1 MISGMNRPGRTLTR
15 EPRTRP
21 LRALSVLLLA
31 AAASMGSPAQ
41 ASAARG
47 SAGSPANHGA
57 RPAERIRIL
66 GTARVNA
73 PSAHIARTQTA
84 RASLS
89 PRTLSA
95 ASDEWLAT
103 GVAPALAGTN
113 GEVMYPYGQSHPTIT
128 CAPLR
133 LCVIELIPGERI
145 TNIAIGDSARWLVEE
160 TMAGSTP
167 VLDIKPTAAGLE
179 TNLSVATTSR
189 LYYLTLVSDK
199 TAYTPM
205 VGFYDPATIAAQAQA
220 AEEVASAARTAAAA
234 TIKRRTVLPL
244 GEVDPARLNFDFACT
259 VRHHWWQ
266 SPPRP
271 DFFPERV
278 FQGGGHT
285 YLEMPPRMK
294 WGVAPAVFAVEGGQT
309 ALVNSRLVNGYIVI
323 DGEPK
328 KFQLAVGTGDH
339 ARVVICR
346 RRHGRG

>member
-1 MISGMNRPGRTLTR
+1 MISGIHRTGRATG
-15 EPRTRP
+15 
-21 LRALSVLLLA
+21 AFA
-31 AAASMGSPAQ
+31 AAAIFLIVSGAVLVPTAR
-41 ASAARG
+41 AAPSRPR
-47 SAGSPANHGA
+47 AAAATNHGA
-57 RPAERIRIL
+57 EQDERIRIL
-66 GTARVNA
+66 GTAHVNA
-73 PSAHIARTQTA
+73 PSARIARNRTA
-84 RASLS
+84 QASLS

-103 GVAPALAGTN
+103 GVAPSLAGTN

-145 TNIAIGDSARWLVEE
+145 ANIAIGDSARWLVEE

-167 VLDIKPTAAGLE
+167 VLDIKPTASGLE
-179 TNLSVATTSR
+179 TNLSIATTSR

-205 VGFYDPATIAAQAQA
+205 VGFYDPATIAARAEAAAQA
-220 AEEVASAARTAAAA
+220 ASAARAARVA
-234 TIKRRTVLPL
+234 IVKRRTVLPL
-244 GEVDPARLNFDFACT
+244 GEVNPARLNFDFACE
-259 VRHHWWQ
+259 VPHHWWEE
-266 SPPRP
+266 SPPHP

-285 YLEMPPRMK
+285 YLEMPRHMK

-309 ALVNSRLVNGYIVI
+309 ALVNSRLVHGYIVI

-328 KFQLAVGTGDH
+328 KFQLAVGAGDH
-339 ARVVICR
+339 ARVVVCH
-346 RRHGRG
+346 RRHGQG

>member
-1 MISGMNRPGRTLTR
+1 MDTGVPVIYGMSRRGRTTAQVIS
-15 EPRTRP
+15 TF
-21 LRALSVLLLA
+21 AIVLLA
-31 AAASMGSPAQ
+31 AWAMGSAAQ
-41 ASAARG
+41 ASAQTG
-47 SAGSPANHGA
+47 SAGARANHGTR
-57 RPAERIRIL
+57 RPERIRIL
-66 GTARVNA
+66 GTAHVNA
-73 PSAHIARTQTA
+73 PSAHIAGIATA
-84 RASLS
+84 RALLS
-89 PRTLSA
+89 PMTLSA

-103 GVAPALAGTN
+103 GVAPALSGTN

-167 VLDIKPTAAGLE
+167 TLDIKPTAAGLE
-179 TNLSVATTSR
+179 TNLSIATTSR

-220 AEEVASAARTAAAA
+220 AEEAASAAREARAA
-234 TIKRRTVLPL
+234 TIKRRTRLSL
-244 GEVDPARLNFDFACT
+244 GAVDPARLDFDFSCE
-259 VRHHWWQ
+259 VVHHWWQ

-285 YLEMPPRMK
+285 YLEMPRRMK

-309 ALVNSRLVNGYIVI
+309 ALVNSRLVHGYIVI
-323 DGEPK
+323 DGAPK
-328 KFQLAVGTGDH
+328 KFQLAVGAGDH
-339 ARVVICR
+339 ARVVVCR
-346 RRHGRG
+346 RRHQG

>member
-1 MISGMNRPGRTLTR
+1 MISGMNRCGRTTSR
-15 EPRTRP
+15 VP
-21 LRALSVLLLA
+21 RALGLVALAILVLAHATAGRAGQAPSSDGRTA
-31 AAASMGSPAQ
+31 AE
-41 ASAARG
+41 
-47 SAGSPANHGA
+47 ANHGVA
-57 RPAERIRIL
+57 RAERIRIL
-66 GTARVNA
+66 GTGRVNA
-73 PSAHIARTQTA
+73 SSARIARTQTA
-84 RASLS
+84 RVSLS
-89 PRTLSA
+89 PRTISA

-113 GEVMYPYGQSHPTIT
+113 GEVLYPYGQSHPTIT

-179 TNLSVATTSR
+179 TNLSITTTSR

-199 TAYTPM
+199 TTYTPM
-205 VGFYDPATIAAQAQA
+205 VGFYDPAMIAAQAQA
-220 AEEVASAARTAAAA
+220 AEQMDAAARAARAA
-234 TIKRRTVLPL
+234 TIKHRTVLSL
-244 GEVDPARLNFDFACT
+244 GEVDPARLDFDFACE

-285 YLEMPPRMK
+285 YLEMPRRMK

-323 DGEPK
+323 DGAPK
-328 KFQLAVGTGDH
+328 KFQLAVGSGDH

-346 RRHGRG
+346 RRRARG